1 MLWLCWVNSSFGR
14 YIENKS
20 FGHRGFRAV
29 MQFLAKCPL
38 SLDTGGCHIVTVS
51 QKADPTSRIL
61 VYSET
66 CRLPLSGFTH
76 IACGLK
82 ATVPPAEL
90 SKVSFCLR
98 LCTHMLKAGVRWI
111 LPNRILKFPPPLRTR
126 VIWCSCP
133 NVGIY
138 WIGSTNPPLCHTE
151 RLPVVCARKLGAQHM
166 ESIVPAAQW
175 VEPQRPMESPKVFY
189 PHYLSLK
196 TCEHPHTAW
205 SAEWWLG
212 GFWLP
217 ASQPLMPWV
226 PQIPWT
232 CHALELC
239 ESPCS
244 CWATTSNFPGTKYMC
259 VWHWVVSL
267 GLLFKASNHG
277 RKPGACLDVTKGH
290 WLFL

>member
-20 FGHRGFRAV
+20 LGHRGFRAV

-166 ESIVPAAQW
+166 ESVVPAAQW
-175 VEPQRPMESPKVFY
+175 VEPQRPMESPKDFL
-189 PHYLSLK
+189 PSLSFTQNLWASSH
-196 TCEHPHTAW
+196 CLECRVVAGGILASCI
-205 SAEWWLG
+205 SAFDALSSPNSLN
-212 GFWLP
+212 LP
-217 ASQPLMPWV
+217 CTGA
-226 PQIPWT
+226 
-232 CHALELC
+232 
-239 ESPCS
+239 
-244 CWATTSNFPGTKYMC
+244 
-259 VWHWVVSL
+259 VWVSL
-267 GLLFKASNHG
+267 FLLSNNQQFPRHQVHVCVALSHFF
-277 RKPGACLDVTKGH
+277 GAIV
-290 WLFL
+290 